1 MSKTSSAAFIM
12 SILLWLLL
20 VAGCVPD
27 AHAHASRQPPRYEQE
42 WHRAWQRSVPKTRR
56 HATRRYGWQQ
66 TKPAK
71 PPTTAQHDRGMRWH
85 GYRSE

>member
-1 MSKTSSAAFIM
+1 MSKISSAAFIM
-12 SILLWLLL
+12 SILRWLLL

-42 WHRAWQRSVPKTRR
+42 WHRAWQRSVPKKPTRR
-56 HATRRYGWQQ
+56 HGWRRE
-66 TKPAK
+66 
-71 PPTTAQHDRGMRWH
+71 PPRIPRKSPQNDRGRAWH